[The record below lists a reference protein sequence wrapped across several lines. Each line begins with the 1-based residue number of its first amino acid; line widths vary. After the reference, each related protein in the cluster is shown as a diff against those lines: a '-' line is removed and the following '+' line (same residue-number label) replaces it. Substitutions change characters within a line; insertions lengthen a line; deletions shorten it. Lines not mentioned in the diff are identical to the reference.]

1 MLSEAS
7 YNSPVPNT
15 TPLSPAEE
23 AVWRAVNRIM
33 VALPRALDSDLV
45 HETGLALHE
54 YAVLMN
60 LSEAPDQELRMTDL
74 AAATALSASRITR
87 LVDDMQS
94 RGLVTK
100 RRCADD
106 ARGNVASLT
115 PQGLAR
121 LKAAYP
127 EHLRSAR
134 RRVLDHFDQDS
145 LEAAAQA
152 LQKVAA
158 SLES

>member
-1 MLSEAS
+1 
-7 YNSPVPNT
+7 
-15 TPLSPAEE
+15 
-23 AVWRAVNRIM
+23 

-45 HETGLALHE
+45 HATGLALHE

-60 LSEAPDQELRMTDL
+60 LSEAPHQELRMTDL

-87 LVDDMQS
+87 LVDDLRS
-94 RGLVTK
+94 RGLVSK
-100 RRCADD
+100 RRYTGD

-121 LKAAYP
+121 LEAAWP

-134 RRVLDHFDQDS
+134 RRVVDHFEPAS
-145 LEAAAQA
+145 LELAAQA
-152 LQKVAA
+152 LQKIAA
-158 SLES
+158 GLES